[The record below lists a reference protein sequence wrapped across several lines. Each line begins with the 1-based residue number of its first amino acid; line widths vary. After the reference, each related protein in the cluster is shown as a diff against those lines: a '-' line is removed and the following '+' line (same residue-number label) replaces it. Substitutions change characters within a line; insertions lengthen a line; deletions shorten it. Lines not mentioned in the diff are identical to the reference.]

1 MKLFKRKK
9 RPRAYVS
16 RMLTNNHHLEVPANA
31 VGGMR
36 SLSEENDLTNNHS
49 LRKPLCQQ
57 MASGKTILTEMGS
70 LGVFLVDESITY
82 ALMKGAEP
90 RSNWFPGLIFDILFP

>member
-1 MKLFKRKK
+1 
-9 RPRAYVS
+9 
-16 RMLTNNHHLEVPANA
+16 
-31 VGGMR
+31 
-36 SLSEENDLTNNHS
+36 
-49 LRKPLCQQ
+49 